1 VLTGAGSGIESAFA
15 RELAAC
21 SGRVMCSDI
30 NLEQAKATTGLIEQ
44 AGGCARAMACA
55 VTTLADVEA
64 LVEALVEVAE
74 VWLGGPAEVWSSK
87 TPAGT
92 PSAT

>member
-1 VLTGAGSGIESAFA
+1 VLTGAGSGIGSAFA
-15 RELAAC
+15 LELAAC
-21 SGRVMCSDI
+21 SGRVMCSEI

-44 AGGCARAMACA
+44 AGGCALAMACA
-55 VTTLADVEA
+55 VTTLAD
-64 LVEALVEVAE
+64 VEVAE